1 MIRTCGSG
9 LKLCMT
15 PLGLDLLSEYNLR
28 LFEYTTNDYRDKK
41 PLLINNDD
49 NDNSQAFEQFMND

>member
-1 MIRTCGSG
+1 
-9 LKLCMT
+9 MT

-41 PLLINNDD
+41 PLLINNDE